1 MKFNALS
8 FCLTVGLSLLTLVS
22 CRQENSNL
30 SQFEDSDFVNEALFH
45 HCEADAYNDALMAS
59 DPVFKQNHERIDAF
73 ATLFAGNYGKRLKTR
88 AVVTIPVVFHVV
100 YNTEP
105 QNVSEASINAQLQVL
120 NDDFRKLNADT
131 SQVPSVFQG
140 LEADMEVQFVLA
152 KRTPAGAATTGIERR
167 QTTVVGFPTDNTM
180 KFTSS
185 GGLDAWDAQKYLNI
199 WVCNLT
205 DGILGYAQ
213 FPGGADA
220 TDGVVIRAGTLP
232 GVSTGAYSLGR
243 TATHEVGHWLNLYH
257 TFRGGCDRKGT
268 TGSDMV
274 DDTPL
279 VRAPT
284 YGCPRRIG
292 NSCSNDA
299 APDMTMNY
307 MDYVDDVC
315 MFMFTQGQKVRSQS
329 IFSVGGARVNILTSN
344 GGVAP

>member
-1 MKFNALS
+1 MKFNAFS

-22 CRQENSNL
+22 CRQDNSNL
-30 SQFEDSDFVNEALFH
+30 SQFEDSDYVNETQFH
-45 HCEADAYNDALMAS
+45 HCETDAYNEALMAK
-59 DPVFKQNHERIDAF
+59 DPVFRQNRDRIESF
-73 ATLFAGNYGKRLKTR
+73 TSFFTESYGKQLKTR

-100 YNTEP
+100 HNTDP
-105 QNVSEASINAQLQVL
+105 QNVSDASINAQLQVL
-120 NDDFRKLNADT
+120 NDDYRKLNADIN
-131 SQVPSVFQG
+131 QVPTVFQG
-140 LEADMEVQFVLA
+140 LESDMEVQFVLA
-152 KRTPAGAATTGIERR
+152 KRDPDGVATTGIERR
-167 QTTVVGFPTDNTM
+167 RTTVTGFPTDNTM
-180 KFTSS
+180 KFYSS

-205 DGILGYAQ
+205 GGILGYAQ

-232 GVSTGAYSLGR
+232 TVSTGAYSLGR
-243 TATHEVGHWLNLYH
+243 TATHEVGHWLNLFH
-257 TFRGGCDRKGT
+257 TFRGGCDRKSTSG
-268 TGSDMV
+268 GDLV
-274 DDTPL
+274 DDTPY
-279 VRAPT
+279 VRAAS
-284 YGCPRRIG
+284 YGCPRRLS

-329 IFSVGGARVNILTSN
+329 IFSVGGARVGILTSN